1 MAHDAAI
8 AHHEGDHD
16 HPGENF
22 YIKVA
27 IVLTIITVVEVII
40 YYIEGFRD
48 FLVPALI
55 ILSCIKFGAV
65 ISYFRHLK
73 FDNKLF
79 AWMFGAGLAISLA
92 VMIAMV
98 VVLHTENYW
107 APPMLPTS

>member
-1 MAHDAAI
+1 MAHDAAL

-16 HPGENF
+16 HPGEGF

-27 IVLTIITVVEVII
+27 IALTIITVVEVVI
-40 YYIEGFRD
+40 YYLEGFRD

-55 ILSCIKFGAV
+55 ILSCIKFAAV
-65 ISYFRHLK
+65 VGYFMHLK

-79 AWMFGAGLAISLA
+79 AWMFSAGLAISLA

-98 VVLHTENYW
+98 VIMHTGNYW
-107 APPMLPTS
+107 APVMLPKS